1 MKARLGLLLTTTLSC
16 FILYSCMSQEQQE
29 QMLQNSELQ
38 SVSVT
43 VNVGGDSRAERF
55 LGTFDQISRLSLD
68 IDRNYGNKRVLT
80 DFPLVN
86 DGSKWTGT
94 INKLIVGF
102 DYTITGH
109 AYKCIGCIDS
119 SKIFEYGPDTE
130 VINFAGTQEDS
141 IFRYPY
147 GITGLNDTIYVS
159 DSIHRIYKISIN
171 TGEVS
176 ILAGSGNRGS
186 DDGQGTNASFNQP
199 RGMTIIDNY
208 LYVLDARNSRIRMID
223 TLNGIVST
231 FVTGLS
237 MPSGITNFD
246 GFFYVTNTNNHEIL
260 KINIQTKHV
269 EIFAGTSV
277 PGHQDGDS
285 SSAKFNYP
293 FGITND
299 GDFLYISDPSNLRIR
314 KISLETG
321 NVSTLSGSGTQG
333 NVDGSNNIAK
343 FNRPNGISLYG
354 NFLYLADENNNRIRK
369 IDKYSGEVT
378 TIHIQN
384 GRIVDVVGI
393 GNFLYFTDYDNHKIG
408 KLISSEYNV
417 LNQTNNISLE
427 EIFRGDTQ
435 HTVTE
440 GTNSLSLRLSP
451 LLDDRELTVPRITR
465 INRPFQMV
473 ASTSDNIT
481 VAVNTVKKD
490 GSSAVDATLSYRFR
504 SVDNDSL
511 PLDNITGGSF
521 SPSEGNVT
529 KSGSSYPDI
538 STTYTAPEKDSTMK
552 LQVRVSNELE
562 IGVTSHFNVYVTDDI
577 ETQNTVDT
585 NPVITNL
592 SAERI
597 DSNRL
602 KWTINVS
609 DDEAFSSLDVKWEYL
624 FGDNRTFTEIDPTE
638 YDANSGKM
646 QAIMEA
652 YSDSDDGMLLVTVC
666 ETDVS
671 GYSGCAYQNEGSTSM
686 QFELIPNAFQAPI
699 ICDGSECSN
708 VPAWFDGDY
717 IACETTS
724 GLPQRITM
732 SLQSGVGSQTIEY
745 LDQVSGNCEGN
756 LVAKI
761 EIKSHY
767 TSDNNSSISIGSD
780 NITVTKATN
789 TIDSTKMTFYNLN
802 YVSAFQMDNA
812 SNLCGNSYWAGIT
825 HEVSGWCELK
835 GGSYLP
841 GSGAT
846 NKAIYSVLDNGTMLG
861 QFSHQTHPVLLDTQ
875 GYPTTINCTGGFGP
889 QADGVFTDMG
899 CPLPFKPNIKSE
911 LQTAVNLW
919 VNDKQSAIM
928 FYGDISG
935 WDTSLITDMSA
946 LFQEKSSF
954 NDDIS
959 NWDVSNV
966 ENFGDMFVQANSFKG
981 DLSNWDVSSANNMA
995 AMFASA
1001 SLFNSDLSNWNVS
1014 NVRGLNWMFSGASSF
1029 KGDLSDWDVSNVE
1042 VIDHMF
1048 FNAISFNSDIS
1059 SWNLSNVTNMSN
1071 MLSNTLGM
1079 STQNKCTIFQSF
1091 GSHPE
1096 WSTAAATDWSQ
1107 YCN

>member
-1 MKARLGLLLTTTLSC
+1 
-16 FILYSCMSQEQQE
+16 MSQEQQE
-29 QMLQNSELQ
+29 QVLQNSEPQ
-38 SVSVT
+38 SVDVT

-55 LGTFDQISRLSLD
+55 LGTFDEIARLSLD

-86 DGSKWTGT
+86 DGAKWTGT

-109 AYKCIGCIDS
+109 AYKCTDCPEPQPELDQENLESDGGGGS
-119 SKIFEYGPDTE
+119 NSFWQSFTPAKSGKLSKIDFSVGTGALENGEIVDNLATIEIFEGQGDTGSLLST
-130 VINFAGTQEDS
+130 GTLMLLADGDQWREYTVPSTVNVAQDVEYTFKVTIVQKGVGWTNYKFDGTDVYQRGRS
-141 IFRYPY
+141 QHD
-147 GITGLNDTIYVS
+147 GGLNDHVFKT
-159 DSIHRIYKISIN
+159 
-171 TGEVS
+171 
-176 ILAGSGNRGS
+176 
-186 DDGQGTNASFNQP
+186 
-199 RGMTIIDNY
+199 
-208 LYVLDARNSRIRMID
+208 
-223 TLNGIVST
+223 
-231 FVTGLS
+231 
-237 MPSGITNFD
+237 
-246 GFFYVTNTNNHEIL
+246 YVTPLNITINETNTL
-260 KINIQTKHV
+260 
-269 EIFAGTSV
+269 
-277 PGHQDGDS
+277 
-285 SSAKFNYP
+285 
-293 FGITND
+293 
-299 GDFLYISDPSNLRIR
+299 L
-314 KISLETG
+314 
-321 NVSTLSGSGTQG
+321 
-333 NVDGSNNIAK
+333 
-343 FNRPNGISLYG
+343 
-354 NFLYLADENNNRIRK
+354 
-369 IDKYSGEVT
+369 
-378 TIHIQN
+378 
-384 GRIVDVVGI
+384 
-393 GNFLYFTDYDNHKIG
+393 
-408 KLISSEYNV
+408 
-417 LNQTNNISLE
+417 
-427 EIFRGDTQ
+427 EIFRGSTQ

-440 GTNSLSLRLSP
+440 GNNSLNLRLSP

-481 VAVNTVKKD
+481 VVVDTVKKD

-511 PLDNITGGSF
+511 PLDVTKGGSF
-521 SPSEGNVT
+521 SPDSGDVT

-538 STTYTAPEKDSTMK
+538 STTYTAPDNDSTMK

-577 ETQNTVDT
+577 ETENTVDT

-592 SAERI
+592 SGERI

-602 KWTINVS
+602 KWTVHVS

-646 QAIMEA
+646 QAIMED

-671 GYSGCAYQNEGSTSM
+671 GYSSCAYQNEGSTSM

-756 LVAKI
+756 VVAKI

-767 TSDNNSSISIGSD
+767 TSDNNSSISLGSD

-835 GGSYLP
+835 GGAYLP
-841 GSGAT
+841 GAGAT

-861 QFSHQTHPVLLDTQ
+861 QFSHQTHPLLLDTQ
-875 GYPTTINCTGGFGP
+875 GYPTTIHCTGGFRP

-899 CPLPFKPNIKSE
+899 CPLPFKPNSKTE
-911 LQTAVNLW
+911 LQTAVDLW

-928 FYGDISG
+928 SYGDISG
-935 WDTSLITDMSA
+935 WDTSLITDMSQ
-946 LFQEKSSF
+946 LFKKLSF
-954 NDDIS
+954 NDNIN

-966 ENFGDMFVQANSFKG
+966 TNMSYMFNDADVFNGDIS
-981 DLSNWDVSSANNMA
+981 SWDVSSVENMSY
-995 AMFASA
+995 MFKDADVFNGDISSWDVS
-1001 SLFNSDLSNWNVS
+1001 SLTNMRSMLSKTYNFNQDISGWDVS
-1014 NVRGLNWMFSGASSF
+1014 NVTNMHAVFHQSSF
-1029 KGDLSDWDVSNVE
+1029 NKDISDWDVSSVT
-1042 VIDHMF
+1042 IMSSMF
-1048 FNAISFNSDIS
+1048 NGSKSFNWDIS
-1059 SWNLSNVTNMSN
+1059 SWDVSNVTTMENMFGWNSVFNGDISSWDVSNVTNMKWMFWTATSFNQDISGWDVSN
-1071 MLSNTLGM
+1071 VTNMTDM
-1079 STQNKCTIFQSF
+1079 FDSTNALAETNKCLIYNAFHLHNKWANSGATNWDQS
-1091 GSHPE
+1091 
-1096 WSTAAATDWSQ
+1096 
-1107 YCN
+1107 CN